1 MTQEYGELV
10 RISISV
16 DKKTAQRIDSARG
29 RIGRISKSAFV
40 ANVLAEVFENFPEQE
55 A

>member
-1 MTQEYGELV
+1 MAQEYGELV
-10 RISISV
+10 RITTCV